1 MKLIFAILFLYLSTA
16 FSQDSS
22 GSQSKPTFRMN
33 GKANLTSNYV
43 EKGLPQTAGDPG
55 LQADFWFNFGS
66 QFRMGLWAANVNYE
80 NNAGTHFWLKLNADI
95 RVDFT
100 NTSNLIIKYSDN
112 HYFKSNNR
120 DGNTI
125 GVHLDFSGYKV
136 LYEIDNNWQGTRAA
150 ATYAGLG
157 KDFPIWTN
165 WIWANQF
172 GYTIP
177 EADGVKAFFDIR
189 SGLGKKLKDI
199 FTMATLTYTNAT
211 GSFKEQGELAA
222 FVNVSV
228 EY

>member
-1 MKLIFAILFLYLSTA
+1 MKLIFIFIFIFSSVA
-16 FSQDSS
+16 FSQDQNA
-22 GSQSKPTFRMN
+22 SQTKPTFRMS
-33 GKANLTSNYV
+33 GKANLTSNFV
-43 EKGLPQTAGDPG
+43 EKGLTQTDADPG

-66 QFRMGLWAANVNYE
+66 QFRMGLWAANVSYE
-80 NNAGTHFWLKLNADI
+80 NNSGTHFWLKLNADI
-95 RVDFT
+95 KIDFS

-125 GVHLDFSGYKV
+125 GIHLDFSGYKI
-136 LYEIDNNWQGTRAA
+136 LYEIDNNWQGTEDG
-150 ATYAGLG
+150 ATYAGIG

-165 WIWANQF
+165 WIWSNQF

-177 EADGVKAFFDIR
+177 EAEGVKAFFDIR

-199 FTMATLTYTNAT
+199 FAMGTLTFSDAK
-211 GSFKEQGELAA
+211 GSFKKQGELAA
-222 FVNVSV
+222 FVSVSV